1 MFKPPSNPS
10 TPHPW
15 ARLLRRAL
23 QQGWTAAI
31 ARWGHRA
38 PKQPHSTSLAP
49 PCRGVAPSAEARH
62 EAWLDMEQ
70 TVDFYMALGMV
81 GAATEVLIEH
91 LKAADW
97 AGPLPYL
104 KLLEIHAKD
113 DNRNAY
119 ALTKTLLE
127 QRFAVQAP
135 AWPGKVRTAA
145 RAGAS
150 GVAGHS
156 PRAAAPRPSTWSFM
170 ETQY

>member
-1 MFKPPSNPS
+1 MFKS
-10 TPHPW
+10 TSEP
-15 ARLLRRAL
+15 ATVRLWVRHVRRAL
-23 QQGWTAAI
+23 ALGWTTATAHWRRREPGQSHP
-31 ARWGHRA
+31 A
-38 PKQPHSTSLAP
+38 STAQA
-49 PCRGVAPSAEARH
+49 CRGVAPSAKARR
-62 EAWLDMEQ
+62 EAWLDLEQ

-81 GAATEVLIEH
+81 GAAAEVLTEH

-135 AWPGKVRTAA
+135 AWPGKVRAAA

-170 ETQY
+170 ETHY